1 MNEVLKILPY
11 WIELI
16 VPLAAFVLSAGI
28 GVVLIPWLRR
38 FGFRQTINK
47 YLTGIDGKKQG
58 TPMMGG
64 FMFII
69 ASIIALAG
77 GIALYI
83 GFSGSWHL
91 RENNNELYR
100 LIAGL
105 VFALLNASLGFA
117 DDYRKAVKKS
127 NDGIKMIEKLIP
139 QFIFCSAFIYVL
151 YLLGDRSTFVEFPL
165 IGSLNLG
172 WLYYP
177 LMVCFAVYLTNA
189 VNLTDGVDGLCGSMT
204 VVAAVALA
212 MIAARFASPEYA
224 IFSLAVAGGCLGFL
238 VHNLHPA
245 KVFMGDTGSMYLG
258 GFITAVGF
266 ALHAHVLLIIVALVY
281 IIEALTV
288 LIQRTYYKATKD
300 PRTGIGKRI
309 FLKTPIHHHFQELK
323 WSDNKIVA
331 AFSFMTLLCGTLAC
345 VLAYFAD

>member
-1 MNEVLKILPY
+1 LPI
-11 WIELI
+11 WIELV
-16 VPLAAFVLSAGI
+16 VPLTAFVLSAGI
-28 GVVLIPWLRR
+28 GVLLIPWLRR

-47 YLTGIDGKKQG
+47 FLEGIDGKKQG

-83 GFSGSWHL
+83 GLSGNFQL
-91 RENNNELYR
+91 RADNNALYR

-127 NDGIKMIEKLIP
+127 NDGIKMHEKLIP
-139 QFIFCSAFIYVL
+139 QFIFCSAFMYAL
-151 YLLGDRSTFVEFPL
+151 YLLGDTSTFVEIPFF
-165 IGSLNLG
+165 GSLNLG
-172 WLYYP
+172 PVYYP

-204 VVAAVALA
+204 TVTALALA
-212 MIAARFASPEYA
+212 MITTRFASPEYTL
-224 IFSLAVAGGCLGFL
+224 FSLAVAGACLGFL

-266 ALHAHVLLIIVALVY
+266 ALHQHVLLIIVALLY

-288 LIQRTYYKATKD
+288 LIQRTYYRATKD
-300 PRTGIGKRI
+300 PRTGVGKRI
-309 FLKTPIHHHFQELK
+309 FRKTPIHHHFQELK
-323 WSDNKIVA
+323 WSDNKIVIV
-331 AFSFMTLLCGTLAC
+331 FSFATLVCGAAAC
-345 VLAYFAD
+345 LLAYMK